1 MPENKSRT
9 ENLKDKEEK
18 KVVSKNTNTTNKNNS
33 KPNTSKKTT
42 STSKSTVNNTTKN
55 NSKVTKTTEKV
66 SDKKVKG
73 TSSTNKSAQNKK
85 VGSTSTDKKVG
96 EKQKTTSNNT
106 KSVNKTTTKST
117 NSSNTKTTTATKTTK
132 STTKKIEDTK
142 RKSTTKPNVKKE
154 TKNKDIKDVKDVK
167 KEVKS
172 EEIKPKESAII
183 SKIKS
188 FLKKIVEIQE
198 EAKKEKL
205 EQKEKEAEKLAKK
218 ENKEI
223 EKEKQHTYNIEYYDL
238 PYRYNETVVKILAQT
253 PKRLFVYWDVADSD
267 RERYI
272 KAFGENFF
280 NDTYPVLLIHN
291 DDKNYTFEV
300 PINDFANSWYL
311 DISDP
316 KSKYT
321 IQLGRKF
328 REQAKLVTI
337 NREQVR
343 DENIIIQNDYLPI
356 TTSNTLEVP
365 NDHILFENL
374 KPYVVYRN
382 VKNYEEKVVD
392 ISNLEFAKKMGKV
405 YNIYEVY
412 KEIYKNEMEDESL
425 LDLLN
430 PSSMSSSSFK

>member
-18 KVVSKNTNTTNKNNS
+18 KVVSKNTNTIKKDSSKN
-33 KPNTSKKTT
+33 NTSKKTT
-42 STSKSTVNNTTKN
+42 STSKKSTNSINKSNNI
-55 NSKVTKTTEKV
+55 SKKVESV
-66 SDKKVKG
+66 SDKSSKG
-73 TSSTNKSAQNKK
+73 VNNVNKNTQNKK
-85 VGSTSTDKKVG
+85 VGS
-96 EKQKTTSNNT
+96 E
-106 KSVNKTTTKST
+106 
-117 NSSNTKTTTATKTTK
+117 SNTKKSATEKTKTSSNNVKNTNKSANKANNKTNSKSVTESKTTK
-132 STTKKIEDTK
+132 NITQKTKDTK
-142 RKSTTKPNVKKE
+142 TKSSVKSNTK
-154 TKNKDIKDVKDVK
+154 KDIKNNDVKDVK

-223 EKEKQHTYNIEYYDL
+223 EKEKQHAYNIEYYDL

-253 PKRLFVYWDVADSD
+253 PKRLFVYWDIADSD

-311 DISDP
+311 DINDS

>member
-18 KVVSKNTNTTNKNNS
+18 KVVSKNTNTIKKDSSKN
-33 KPNTSKKTT
+33 NTSKKTT
-42 STSKSTVNNTTKN
+42 STSKSTVNSTTKN
-55 NSKVTKTTEKV
+55 NSKVTKATEKV

-85 VGSTSTDKKVG
+85 DGSTSTAKKVG
-96 EKQKTTSNNT
+96 EKQKTTSNNV

-117 NSSNTKTTTATKTTK
+117 NSSNIKNITATKTTK

-142 RKSTTKPNVKKE
+142 GKSTTKPNVKKE
-154 TKNKDIKDVKDVK
+154 TKNKDINDVKDVK

-223 EKEKQHTYNIEYYDL
+223 EKEKQHAYNIEYYDL

-253 PKRLFVYWDVADSD
+253 PKRLFVYWDIADSD

-311 DISDP
+311 DINDS

>member
-1 MPENKSRT
+1 M
-9 ENLKDKEEK
+9 
-18 KVVSKNTNTTNKNNS
+18 
-33 KPNTSKKTT
+33 
-42 STSKSTVNNTTKN
+42 
-55 NSKVTKTTEKV
+55 
-66 SDKKVKG
+66 
-73 TSSTNKSAQNKK
+73 
-85 VGSTSTDKKVG
+85 
-96 EKQKTTSNNT
+96 
-106 KSVNKTTTKST
+106 
-117 NSSNTKTTTATKTTK
+117 
-132 STTKKIEDTK
+132 
-142 RKSTTKPNVKKE
+142 
-154 TKNKDIKDVKDVK
+154 
-167 KEVKS
+167 
-172 EEIKPKESAII
+172 
-183 SKIKS
+183 
-188 FLKKIVEIQE
+188 
-198 EAKKEKL
+198 
-205 EQKEKEAEKLAKK
+205 
-218 ENKEI
+218 
-223 EKEKQHTYNIEYYDL
+223 EYYDL

-291 DDKNYTFEV
+291 EDRNYTFEV

-311 DISDP
+311 DINDS

-328 REQAKLVTI
+328 KDQARLVTI
-337 NREQVR
+337 NRKQVK
-343 DENIIIQNDYLPI
+343 DENIILQNDYLPI

-382 VKNYEEKVVD
+382 VKDYKESVVD
-392 ISNLEFAKKMGKV
+392 ISNLEFAKKMGKI

-412 KEIYKNEMEDESL
+412 KEIYKKEMEDESL